1 MVSEAER
8 VAEARAPGPRHA
20 HRAPGADTLDPP
32 ELEETRR
39 DRCTERPGEMEPP
52 LTPVEAGSRERPP
65 VASQRLDVEAER
77 RQCLLAALS
86 LDSPSRLC
94 GGDGLITKR
103 IP

>member
-39 DRCTERPGEMEPP
+39 DRCTERPDEMEPP
-52 LTPVEAGSRERPP
+52 LAPVEAGSRE
-65 VASQRLDVEAER
+65 AAGGLAALDVEAER

-94 GGDGLITKR
+94 GGDGLITKK